1 MLIKKTLQYYLGKG
15 MNIVEARAHAASD
28 LFLYYTSQSKFKSS
42 VTLKG
47 GVLIYNLT
55 GNARRM
61 TRDLDIDFIHYPM
74 NEKSIDNFLDEISRN
89 KESVVFRR
97 ISELEKLSHD
107 DYHGIWFKVRVTKGS
122 EKLELDVDVGIHT
135 YSVMEQKEIILG
147 SSIDGKGKIVLTNS
161 PEQIVIEKMLATY
174 RLGLGSGRY
183 RDIDDI
189 YYFIR
194 SKKINPKIF
203 KNYLEV
209 VLKVKNITQD
219 ELIDRLEDVYK
230 DRDFIKNYGD
240 SIKKWSNVDIKVM
253 SDAIISFL
261 DSI

>member
-1 MLIKKTLQYYLGKG
+1 MIVKKTLKYYLGKK
-15 MNIVEARAHAASD
+15 MNIFEARAHAASD
-28 LFLYYTSQSKFKSS
+28 LFLYYTSQSKFKNN

-55 GNARRM
+55 GNTRRT

-74 NEKSIDNFLDEISRN
+74 DEKSVDNFLNEISKNQDDIIFKR
-89 KESVVFRR
+89 KSV
-97 ISELEKLSHD
+97 LKQLSHD
-107 DYHGIWFKVRVTKGS
+107 DYRGNGFKIEIIDKQ
-122 EKLELDVDVGIHT
+122 EKLELSIDVGVHT

-161 PEQIVIEKMLATY
+161 VEQIVLEKIFATY

-189 YYFIR
+189 YYFI
-194 SKKINPKIF
+194 SNEKLDHKVF
-203 KNYLEV
+203 KRYLEV
-209 VLKVKNITQD
+209 LLKVKKITLD
-219 ELIDRLEDVYK
+219 ELIGRLEDVFS
-230 DRDFIKNYGD
+230 DSDFIKNHD
-240 SIKKWSNVDIKVM
+240 ASNKKWSNVNVKTM
-253 SDAIISFL
+253 SKTIISFL